1 MDTDTIVRIG
11 LIALVAIAVLTAMP
25 RLRGTSS
32 KRTATGKGAGS
43 TPVRREPYGTGAG
56 DAPAD
61 TNPVGHPTGPDGGR
75 GS

>member
-43 TPVRREPYGTGAG
+43 TPVRREPYGTG

-61 TNPVGHPTGPDGGR
+61 ANPVGHPTGPDGGR